1 MEKKKKHDGELKNK
15 WFEFSHIQKSKE
27 RRMWAHGPRWQHCFK
42 RSAAGR
48 AKSPSAARHG
58 GNIKFQRGGS
68 VSGADGDD
76 QLSTQV
82 WRNTSVNRK
91 QWQRAREL
99 QDTRVWLSLHTELWK
114 NIKKKK
120 IYKNYSWWSDPC
132 LHIFICLHV
141 YICLHIFTYV
151 YMCLYMFIFVFFSW
165 WFRTI
170 QHG

>member
-1 MEKKKKHDGELKNK
+1 
-15 WFEFSHIQKSKE
+15 
-27 RRMWAHGPRWQHCFK
+27 MWAHGPRWQHCFK

-99 QDTRVWLSLHTELWK
+99 KDTRVWLSLHTEL
-114 NIKKKK
+114 NIKTTVGDQIHVY
-120 IYKNYSWWSDPC
+120 IYLYVYMFIYVYIY
-132 LHIFICLHV
+132 LHMFICV
-141 YICLHIFTYV
+141 YICLYLCFLAGGSGQFNMGREVKLWGSLRVNMNSYELKQCQVVTSV
-151 YMCLYMFIFVFFSW
+151 D
-165 WFRTI
+165 
-170 QHG
+170 

>member
-1 MEKKKKHDGELKNK
+1 
-15 WFEFSHIQKSKE
+15 
-27 RRMWAHGPRWQHCFK
+27 MWAHGPRWQHCFK

-114 NIKKKK
+114 N
-120 IYKNYSWWSDPC
+120 YSWWSDPC
-132 LHIFICLHV
+132 LHIFIYVYIYLYVYMFIYVYIYLHMFICV
-141 YICLHIFTYV
+141 YICLYLCFLAGGSGQFNMGREVKLWESLRVNMNSYELKQCQVVTSV
-151 YMCLYMFIFVFFSW
+151 D
-165 WFRTI
+165 
-170 QHG
+170 